1 MTIQDLY
8 NKLKR
13 VEDKICCKTRFYSSL
28 DDFPTV
34 GKVDTLY
41 IDKTNFN
48 IYIWD
53 TDTEQYQLLNQ

>member
-13 VEDKICCKTRFYSSL
+13 VENKICCKTQFKDTL
-28 DDFPTV
+28 ADFPTT
-34 GKVDTLY
+34 GKVNTLY

-48 IYIWD
+48 MYIWD
-53 TDTEQYQLLNQ
+53 TDTEDYQLLNQ